1 MPQRR
6 PVRIASR
13 VAVALALATVV
24 GAPSA
29 GATPIASPL
38 AKDCQTP
45 ATAAA
50 RGGYKHDA
58 LAAPAVDP
66 LVGWRATAEGADF
79 TATAPGTVT
88 IPVAF
93 HVIREGPTLAEG
105 NVPQSMIDAQIRVL
119 NRSFAGRTGGV
130 ATAFEFELVS
140 VDRTTNADWYHMGYG
155 SREERV
161 AKAALHEG
169 GAETLNMYS
178 ALLDANLLGWAT
190 FPSSYAQHP
199 EWDGVVILWS
209 SMPGGGAVPYDE
221 GDTATHEVGHWLGLY
236 HTFQGGCNRWG
247 DYIEDTPAERSP
259 AFGCPEGRDTCN
271 EPGLDPIE
279 NFMDYTEDACMDAF
293 TAGQSLRM
301 DESWAAFR
309 A

>member
-1 MPQRR
+1 MPNRR
-6 PVRIASR
+6 PHR
-13 VAVALALATVV
+13 VAARLTVALALATVV

-29 GATPIASPL
+29 AATPLAEPHPEDCRAPASG
-38 AKDCQTP
+38 
-45 ATAAA
+45 AA
-50 RGGYKHDA
+50 RGGYRHDA

-66 LVGWRATAEGADF
+66 LAGWRATADGADF
-79 TATAPGTVT
+79 TAAAAGTVM

-93 HVIREGPTLAEG
+93 HVLREGSSRAEG
-105 NVPQSMIDAQIRVL
+105 NVRRSMIDAQIRVL
-119 NRSFAGRTGGV
+119 NESFAGRTGGV
-130 ATAFEFELVS
+130 ATAFEFELIS
-140 VDRTTNADWYHMGYG
+140 VDRTTNTEWYHLGYG

-161 AKAALHEG
+161 AKSALRVG
-169 GAETLNMYS
+169 GAETLNIYS

-190 FPSSYAQHP
+190 FPSAYAQHP
-199 EWDGVVILWS
+199 TWDGVVILWS
-209 SMPGGGAVPYDE
+209 SMPGGGAEPYDE

-247 DYIEDTPAERSP
+247 DYVEDTAAERSP
-259 AFGCPEGRDTCN
+259 AFGCPEGRDTCAK
-271 EPGLDPIE
+271 PGLDPIE

-293 TAGQSLRM
+293 TSGQSLRM